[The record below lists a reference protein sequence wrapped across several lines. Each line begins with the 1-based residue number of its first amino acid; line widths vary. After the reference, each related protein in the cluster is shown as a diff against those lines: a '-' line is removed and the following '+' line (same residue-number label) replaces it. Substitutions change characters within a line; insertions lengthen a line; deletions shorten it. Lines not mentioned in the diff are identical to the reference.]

1 MISRLGGFLG
11 ALTVIS
17 KIDFHLGAV
26 YNFNTDVY
34 NKFKAAG
41 KTNLT
46 KDELIH
52 KLRER
57 LTTINIFELFDKVD
71 KQDAMIKTL
80 IEEKCSLEARVNRMG
95 GEDLG

>member
-52 KLRER
+52 
-57 LTTINIFELFDKVD
+57 
-71 KQDAMIKTL
+71 
-80 IEEKCSLEARVNRMG
+80 
-95 GEDLG
+95 